1 MKKVNGGVETHAL
14 QRFRG
19 QYFPDVP
26 EAAAREI
33 LRACKKGLGER
44 TGTIFI
50 THRTCREAGYAESTL
65 RSWGIPETDAVFAV
79 IVEGAVITV
88 EHMGGYSP
96 QKNNY
101 KKKGKK

>member
-50 THRTCREAGYAESTL
+50 TRRTCREAGYAEYAAELGNS
-65 RSWGIPETDAVFAV
+65 RKRCSVRRDRRGCRDHG
-79 IVEGAVITV
+79 GAYGRIFSAK
-88 EHMGGYSP
+88 E
-96 QKNNY
+96 
-101 KKKGKK
+101 